1 MQQKFGT
8 LYVVATPIGNLDDIS
23 TRAIDTLNSVDLIL
37 AEDTRHSQI
46 LLSHYQ
52 VQTKMISFHEHNE
65 KNKIDKIVNELEK
78 GMSVALISDAGT
90 PLINDPGY
98 ALVKL
103 AKEKDINVIPLPGPS
118 APIAALSASG
128 LSSDAFIYL
137 GFVPVKESERANCF
151 HRLKSQKETTIFFES
166 PKRVLNTFKELKSFI
181 GSSRRVSLAK
191 EISKRHETIITN
203 SIEEIINFLEDKPE
217 HQKGEFVILIEG
229 NKEVDINEQKKLLS
243 EIMPHLLEELSP
255 SKAAKVAA
263 KITKLNKD
271 ICYKEITNK

>member
-203 SIEEIINFLEDKPE
+203 SIEEIINFLEDKHE

-229 NKEVDINEQKKLLS
+229 NKEVDMNEQKKLLS

>member
-1 MQQKFGT
+1 MLQKSGT

-23 TRAIDTLNSVDLIL
+23 ARAIDTLNSVDLIL

-52 VQTKMISFHEHNE
+52 VQTKMMSFHEHNE

-181 GSSRRVSLAK
+181 GSSRKVSLAK

>member
-181 GSSRRVSLAK
+181 GSSRKVSLAK

>member
-1 MQQKFGT
+1 MHQKSGT

-23 TRAIDTLNSVDLIL
+23 ARAIDTLNSVDLIL

-52 VQTKMISFHEHNE
+52 VQTKMVSFHEHNE

-103 AKEKDINVIPLPGPS
+103 AKEKDINVAPLPGPS

-137 GFVPVKESERANCF
+137 GFVPIKESDRANCF
-151 HRLKSQKETTIFFES
+151 NRLKNQKETTIFFES
-166 PKRVLNTFKELKSFI
+166 PKRVLNTFKELKSFL

-191 EISKRHETIITN
+191 EISKKHETIITN
-203 SIEEIINFLEDKPE
+203 SIEEIINYLEDKPE

-229 NKEVDINEQKKLLS
+229 NKEVDMNQQKELLS
-243 EIMPHLLEELSP
+243 KIMPHLLEELSP

-271 ICYKEITNK
+271 FCYREITNK

>member
-1 MQQKFGT
+1 MHQKSGT

-23 TRAIDTLNSVDLIL
+23 ARAIDTLNSVDLIL

-46 LLSHYQ
+46 LLSNYQ

-65 KNKIDKIVNELEK
+65 KNKIEKIVDELEK

-103 AKEKDINVIPLPGPS
+103 AKEKDINVAPLPGPS

-137 GFVPVKESERANCF
+137 GFVPIKESDRANCF
-151 HRLKSQKETTIFFES
+151 NRLKNQKETTIFFES
-166 PKRVLNTFKELKSFI
+166 PKRVLNTFKELKSFL

-191 EISKRHETIITN
+191 EISKKHETIITN
-203 SIEEIINFLEDKPE
+203 SIEEIINYLEDKPE

-229 NKEVDINEQKKLLS
+229 NKEVDMNQQKELLS
-243 EIMPHLLEELSP
+243 KIMPHLLEELSP

-271 ICYKEITNK
+271 FCYREITNK